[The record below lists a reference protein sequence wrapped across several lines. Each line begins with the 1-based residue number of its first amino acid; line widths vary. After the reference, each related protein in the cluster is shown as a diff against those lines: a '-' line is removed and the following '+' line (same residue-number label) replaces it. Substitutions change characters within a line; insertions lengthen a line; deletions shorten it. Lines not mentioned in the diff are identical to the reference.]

1 MSWVGKMKEGE
12 GRGEGRGGGKKGERK
27 RENKRISFGEE
38 VAPGPVV

>member
-12 GRGEGRGGGKKGERK
+12 ERGGGGKKGERK